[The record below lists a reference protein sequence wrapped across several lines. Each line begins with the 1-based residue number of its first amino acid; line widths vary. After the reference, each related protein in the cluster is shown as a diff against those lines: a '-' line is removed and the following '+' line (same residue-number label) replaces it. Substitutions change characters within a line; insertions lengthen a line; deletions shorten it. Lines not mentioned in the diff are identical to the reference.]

1 MNYYLKDTG
10 IYKKGTNYYYH
21 DNNKRVLLLSV
32 LTRLNSFRVPP
43 AWTNVWYASSD
54 KSHIQ
59 VHGIDVSGK
68 KQYILSERWNSTQ
81 KAEKFN
87 RIHYFIKD
95 LPAFRNKIKLN
106 NIQDDKEFLIKLL
119 FNLLLDLHIR
129 VGNEI
134 YASTNKT
141 YGLTTLKQKHLVSS
155 GGGYTLSFVGKSK
168 IHHEIAIPGEYSKI
182 IKRYVLPNKPNYP
195 LFYYYLNNKIKNIT
209 SDELNEFLKENM
221 GSNYSCKDFRTYS
234 ANILFIKEF
243 LKNNKKTTK
252 TTKTTNS
259 KKFIMNCI
267 DNSAK
272 QLGHSRSICKKSYI
286 SNNLLDYCIV
296 SFSEA
301 SSASFTTL
309 VSKISGSG
317 SSSLS

>member
-1 MNYYLKDTG
+1 MNYYLKDDG

-32 LTRLNSFRVPP
+32 IQRLNSFRVPP
-43 AWTNVWYASSD
+43 AWTNVWYASSE

-68 KQYILSERWNSTQ
+68 KQYILSEQWNTAQ

-106 NIQDDKEFLIKLL
+106 GIPQKDDKEFLIKLL

-155 GGGYTLSFVGKSK
+155 GGIFSV
-168 IHHEIAIPGEYSKI
+168 ICW
-182 IKRYVLPNKPNYP
+182 
-195 LFYYYLNNKIKNIT
+195 
-209 SDELNEFLKENM
+209 KE
-221 GSNYSCKDFRTYS
+221 
-234 ANILFIKEF
+234 
-243 LKNNKKTTK
+243 
-252 TTKTTNS
+252 
-259 KKFIMNCI
+259 
-267 DNSAK
+267 
-272 QLGHSRSICKKSYI
+272 
-286 SNNLLDYCIV
+286 
-296 SFSEA
+296 
-301 SSASFTTL
+301 
-309 VSKISGSG
+309 
-317 SSSLS
+317 